1 MAVCTVP
8 LVPPR
13 ATSVR
18 SRAVPVANELGRV
31 IGNDVAD
38 PDASVLFLPFSTQ
51 VAAPQRFDIPPDGP
65 GPTLARIGSAV
76 SALVAAG
83 DTDLYDAVVRAY
95 QLAGEPDP
103 DDPYTTIVLLTDGER
118 TVGRSFDDFRAY
130 WQTLSPPAR
139 QVPVFALLFGENN
152 QAEMTALA
160 QLTNGKTFDART
172 GSLASAFKEIRG
184 YQ

>member
-1 MAVCTVP
+1 
-8 LVPPR
+8 
-13 ATSVR
+13 
-18 SRAVPVANELGRV
+18 VA
-31 IGNDVAD
+31 
-38 PDASVLFLPFSTQ
+38 
-51 VAAPQRFDIPPDGP
+51 
-65 GPTLARIGSAV
+65 
-76 SALVAAG
+76 
-83 DTDLYDAVVRAY
+83 RAY

-118 TVGRSFDDFRAY
+118 TVGRTFDDFRAY
-130 WQTLSPPAR
+130 WQGLSLPVR

-172 GSLASAFKEIRG
+172 GSLAGAFKEIRG